1 MAPRRKLL
9 WIALGVAGALSLVS
23 VADARGFRRYFQL
36 RQESRSL
43 EEKNAAL
50 SAQNAAMLREV
61 EALRSDPR
69 ALERAAREELRFI
82 KPGEVVFTLE

>member
-1 MAPRRKLL
+1 MTQRRKVL

-23 VADARGFRRYFQL
+23 VADARGFRRYFRLQQDI
-36 RQESRSL
+36 RAL
-43 EEKNAAL
+43 EERNRL
-50 SAQNAAMLREV
+50 LREQNGAMVREV

-82 KPGEVVFTLE
+82 KPGEVVFNLE